1 MRHINKQFFS
11 LTLSLGLM
19 FCFIHAQTPSWEL
32 RVCADPNSLPFS
44 HEFEMGFENQI
55 AEILAEE
62 LGAELSYD
70 WSPQNPDMVNFRLRE
85 GECDLIMGIPDGYAG
100 LLTTLAY
107 YRSPYVF
114 IYQADSSLDIES
126 LDDPVLRNLRIG
138 VQNVGIPPHEAL
150 RNRGLSGNVV
160 REYGNRR
167 LSNSTASLF
176 ADLVNEEIDVAL
188 VWGPV
193 AGYNATRQPVAME
206 VVPVT
211 PEIEPPFLNMIISM
225 TIGMRMGDV
234 ALRDRLNI
242 ALATRW
248 EEIQEVLQEYGIPL
262 SPLPQPALTIGGP

>member
-1 MRHINKQFFS
+1 MRHILKAVFI
-11 LTLSLGLM
+11 LSAVLLP
-19 FCFIHAQTPSWEL
+19 CFIYAQKSSWEL

-44 HEFEMGFENQI
+44 HEEETGFENRI
-55 AEILAEE
+55 VEILAEE

-114 IYQADSSLDIES
+114 IYRTDNSLDIES

-150 RNRGLSGNVV
+150 RNRGMSSNVV

-167 LSNSTASLF
+167 LSDSAASLF

-193 AGYNATRQPVAME
+193 AGYYATRQPVAME
-206 VVPVT
+206 VVPVI

-225 TIGMRMGDV
+225 TIGVRMGDV
-234 ALRDRLNI
+234 ALRDRLNV

-248 EEIQEVLQEYGIPL
+248 EEVREVLEEYDVPL
-262 SPLPQPALTIGGP
+262 APLPQPALSIGDR